1 MADKQKIGFIG
12 LGKMGL
18 PMSRNLV
25 KAGYPVAVWNR
36 TAAKAKEVEG
46 AAAAGSIRELVQGSQ
61 VVISMIADDQVLR
74 SVSAQVLEAAGR
86 GLIYVD
92 MSTVSPKVSAEVAE
106 ACEAKGLEY
115 LRAPVSG
122 STALAAA
129 GTLTVLCSG
138 PKAAYRSCEP
148 VFLSLG
154 QKSFHVGPRDE
165 ARYLKL
171 TLNMMV
177 GLTSAMTAEAL
188 AFSEKGGLDWDTTLE
203 IVANSVVA
211 SPLIGYKMNL
221 LKERN
226 FTPAFTAGQIAKD
239 FDLALETGRAM
250 DLPLPLTSLVRQ
262 FYGVM
267 KAQGQGDLDFFGLL
281 TLWEAMGGIKK

>member
-1 MADKQKIGFIG
+1 MSDKQKIGFIG

-25 KAGYPVAVWNR
+25 KAGYPVTVWNR
-36 TAAKAKEVEG
+36 TVAKTKEVEG
-46 AAAAGSIRELVQGSQ
+46 AAAAGSIQELAQGSQ
-61 VVISMIADDQVLR
+61 VVISMISDDPALA
-74 SVSAQVLEAAGR
+74 SLSTQVLEGAGQ
-86 GLIYVD
+86 GLIYID
-92 MSTVSPKVSAEVAE
+92 MSTVSPVASSQVAE
-106 ACEAKGLEY
+106 ACRAKGVEY

-122 STALAAA
+122 STALAEA

-138 PKAAYRSCEP
+138 PKAVYDGCEP
-148 VFLSLG
+148 IFLSMG
-154 QKSFHVGPRDE
+154 QKSFHVGPGDE

-177 GLTSAMTAEAL
+177 GLTSAMAAEAL
-188 AFSEKGGLDWDTTLE
+188 TFSEKGGMDWETMLE

-211 SPLIGYKMNL
+211 SPLIGYKINL

-226 FTPAFTAGQIAKD
+226 FAPAFTAGQMAKD
-239 FDLALETGRAM
+239 FDIALGTGQAM
-250 DLPLPLTSLVRQ
+250 DLPMPLTSLVRQ
-262 FYGVM
+262 FYGAM

-281 TLWEAMGGIKK
+281 TQWEAMGGIKK